1 MGATAV
7 GSEEI
12 FGVEADI
19 FAPCAMGA
27 VINDATIPQFKFKII
42 AGAANNVLKEE
53 RHGDK
58 LHELGI
64 LYAPDYVINAGG
76 VINVAD
82 ELEGYNYERAL
93 NKVEM
98 VYDNVAK
105 VIEIAKRD
113 NIPTYKA
120 ADRMAEERIEKIGR
134 VRSNYLG

>member
-19 FAPCAMGA
+19 FAPCAMGV
-27 VINDATIPQFKFKII
+27 VINDVTIPQFKFKII
-42 AGAANNVLKEE
+42 AGAANNLLKDE

-82 ELEGYNYERAL
+82 ELAGC
-93 NKVEM
+93 VQ
-98 VYDNVAK
+98 
-105 VIEIAKRD
+105 
-113 NIPTYKA
+113 TF
-120 ADRMAEERIEKIGR
+120 
-134 VRSNYLG
+134 

>member
-1 MGATAV
+1 M
-7 GSEEI
+7 
-12 FGVEADI
+12 
-19 FAPCAMGA
+19 
-27 VINDATIPQFKFKII
+27 
-42 AGAANNVLKEE
+42 
-53 RHGDK
+53 
-58 LHELGI
+58 
-64 LYAPDYVINAGG
+64 INAGG